1 MKAIKLTAEQAF
13 AIQGKSFSRFQ
24 VFNVITVDNE
34 NYLYL
39 SDKDMLSLEDTE
51 YSYLTKLEK
60 VDMSENDDKPSYEN

>member
-13 AIQGKSFSRFQ
+13 AIQGRNFSPFQ
-24 VFNVITVDNE
+24 TFNVITVDNE

-39 SDKDMLSLEDTE
+39 SDKDMLSLEGTE

-60 VDMSENDDKPSYEN
+60 VDVSENNDKPSYEN

>member
-13 AIQGKSFSRFQ
+13 AIQGKNFSRFQ

-39 SDKDMLSLEDTE
+39 SDKDMLSLEGTE

-60 VDMSENDDKPSYEN
+60 VDVADNNDKPNYEG

>member
-13 AIQGKSFSRFQ
+13 AIQGKNFSRFQ

-39 SDKDMLSLEDTE
+39 SDKDMLSLEGTE

-60 VDMSENDDKPSYEN
+60 VDVSENNDKPNYEG

>member
-13 AIQGKSFSRFQ
+13 AIQGKNFSRFQ
-24 VFNVITVDNE
+24 VFNVITVGNE

-39 SDKDMLSLEDTE
+39 SDKDMLSLEGTE

-60 VDMSENDDKPSYEN
+60 VDVAENNDKPSYEN